1 MKSIAVVILNWNGV
15 ELLKRFLP
23 GVVKFSKEAHIYI
36 ADNAS
41 TDTSKRWT
49 QENYPEITWLGL
61 DKNHGF
67 AEGYNQALKN
77 VEEPLLALVNSDVEV
92 TENWLQP
99 ILHTF
104 ETIPNASIIQP
115 KILDL
120 NAPEYFEYAGA
131 GGGFIDALGYPFCRG
146 RIFDSLE
153 KDKGQYNDTI
163 KIFWA
168 SGACFFIKNNVF
180 RELGGFDATFF
191 AHQEEVDLCWRAFH
205 RDYSVYYCGQ
215 STIYHLGGATLS
227 NISPKKTYLN
237 FRNSLFMLMKNLPG
251 SILIPVLFCRMLL
264 DGIAGIRFLLKGQ
277 FPHFMSIIKSHLSF
291 YFNICQLVKKRKKI
305 SFKRYY
311 YTPSIVF
318 DFYVKGQK
326 LFNN

>member
-1 MKSIAVVILNWNGV
+1 LKSVAVVILNWNGV

-23 GVVKFSKEAHIYI
+23 TVVKYSTEANIYI

-41 TDTSKRWT
+41 SDDSKRWT
-49 QENYPEITWLGL
+49 QKNYPEINWLGL
-61 DKNHGF
+61 DKNYGF

-104 ETIPNASIIQP
+104 ETIQDASIIQP

-131 GGGFIDALGYPFCRG
+131 GGGFIDAFGYPFCRG
-146 RIFDSLE
+146 RIFDYLE

-168 SGACFFIKNNVF
+168 SGACFFIKNKVF
-180 RELGGFDATFF
+180 KELGGFDATFF
-191 AHQEEVDLCWRAFH
+191 AHQEEIDLCWRAFH
-205 RDYSVYYCGQ
+205 QDFGVYYCGQ
-215 STIYHLGGATLS
+215 STVYHFGGATLS

-237 FRNSLFMLMKNLPG
+237 FRNSLFMLMKNLP
-251 SILIPVLFCRMLL
+251 SRILIPVLLCRMLL
-264 DGIAGIRFLLKGQ
+264 DGIAGIRFLFKGQ
-277 FPHFMSIIKSHLSF
+277 LSHFVSVIKSHLNF
-291 YFNICQLVKKRKKI
+291 YINIIQLVKKRKKI
-305 SFKRYY
+305 SLKKYY
-311 YTPSIVF
+311 NITSIVF
-318 DFYVKGQK
+318 NFYVKRQK
-326 LFNN
+326 TFNN